1 MYIQIDKYICL
12 CTSKG
17 NESVSKYELIFDEYI
32 TFLCFFT
39 PLKEP
44 FIIFLSFE

>member
-17 NESVSKYELIFDEYI
+17 TESVSKYELIFDEYI
-32 TFLCFFT
+32 TAFYAFLLLWKI
-39 PLKEP
+39 P
-44 FIIFLSFE
+44 FLSFE